1 MEMKRKCGVTELIF
15 EKTEALYANMEQT
28 AVVVLQQ
35 ATFYNI
41 FIHIFILCTYVYLYS
56 SLYVYLYFVNM
67 YIFMHIYLHI
77 YKAAI
82 LKKIFVSVSVFC
94 D

>member
-1 MEMKRKCGVTELIF
+1 MKKW
-15 EKTEALYANMEQT
+15 KQT

-94 D
+94 DWGHLFLL